1 MGAIKSKVLIELKH
15 EDLIQLT
22 QETHFSEKE
31 IKVMYKR
38 YWSYCSPDATLNK
51 EQFCNMFS
59 GPSHKR
65 EAIVDHIFRTT
76 DRDDNLSLGNVFLIV
91 ELEIIRRYSCY

>member
-1 MGAIKSKVLIELKH
+1 MGAQKSKVLIELTN
-15 EDLIQLT
+15 EDLKQLA

-51 EQFCNMFS
+51 QQFCNMFT

-76 DRDDNLSLGNVFLIV
+76 DRDDNLSLGKMIIDFTT
-91 ELEIIRRYSCY
+91 EL